1 MVYTPSDKF
10 LALWCRWRVW
20 EKPILRKGG
29 LLCWS
34 SDAKPGRESPWRLNF
49 TVRSRRCSCSAQ
61 VASMIWTGA
70 IFLMN
75 RERRMKF
82 HTLCPSDIVV
92 RMMKEGDLNSLYT
105 LWQISGSLVQ
115 VADLRGA
122 NFEERRT
129 AVLVISCRT
138 RKGVAMKAQVP
149 WNALVVLDQGGLF
162 VLICLSCKL
171 VRTRREVF

>member
-1 MVYTPSDKF
+1 M
-10 LALWCRWRVW
+10 
-20 EKPILRKGG
+20 
-29 LLCWS
+29 
-34 SDAKPGRESPWRLNF
+34 
-49 TVRSRRCSCSAQ
+49 
-61 VASMIWTGA
+61 
-70 IFLMN
+70 
-75 RERRMKF
+75 
-82 HTLCPSDIVV
+82 
-92 RMMKEGDLNSLYT
+92 
-105 LWQISGSLVQ
+105 Q
-115 VADLRGA
+115 VADLREA